1 MPEYDNNMR
10 GVLFKNDRGR
20 GENSPPY
27 TGNCEIDGVEYW
39 VSAWVKESNKGQK
52 FFSLAFRAKDE
63 KPQRSGGG
71 RSDYDS
77 DIPFAPEK
85 SL

>member
-1 MPEYDNNMR
+1 MPDYDNNMR

-27 TGNCEIDGVEYW
+27 TGNCEIDGTEYW
-39 VSAWVKESNKGQK
+39 VSAWVKESKKGGK

-63 KPQRSGGG
+63 PRQQRSNS
-71 RSDYDS
+71 RPRDDFDP
-77 DIPFAPEK
+77 DIPF
-85 SL
+85 